1 MNLNVMMVGFSGT
14 GKTSYMGAMY
24 KIFNQRGYNG
34 FRIRATDDAH
44 HRAFASIG
52 RRLSEGIY
60 PDGTDVRDF
69 YEFELRHNNEDV
81 LRFNW
86 MDYRGGVL
94 SERGNKELEQVVD
107 QIVKADALMVFIDT
121 PRFVSETTAS
131 VRLLTRIQHLIQNAI
146 SHMKNDCFV
155 VSFVMTKA
163 DCVDDWAVLR
173 KSAAWDRYFDIV
185 NMLSENENVLGLMSF
200 TTVGQEC
207 ENVEYPFLHSMSMGL
222 LMRIDQLAKKY
233 NAAVKKANRYAEEGS
248 VLNEIGTFFKK
259 VFVDDSSK
267 SKWDLAVEEM
277 NKAERLYKKFEKLQ
291 TPLERIRDIIKNAVE
306 SADTNV
312 WTF

>member
-44 HRAFASIG
+44 HRAFASIE

-60 PDGTDVRDF
+60 PDGTDVRDV

-146 SHMKNDCFV
+146 SHMKTDCFV

-200 TTVGQEC
+200 TTVGPEC

-222 LMRIDQLAKKY
+222 LMRIDQLLKKY